1 MSANYNF
8 ISFSSISRQKDIVL
22 ILYACFKLRKQ
33 HQIKPQKR
41 IIIQRNCVFPH
52 KSCIYANQSQEIEKS
67 FGWKRF
73 SDVRR
78 TNGKHIL
85 HDLKPSPKRSPN
97 KISSIRKTL
106 FELILFPKTKKQTN
120 SDCDISLTPY
130 PHLSIWFDI
139 KAKQKTGKTPDG
151 LHSAFSPT
159 RENVLA
165 QNKTPSARKYAILV
179 PWIWHSDILINPR
192 TRQNPNGLDLTSA
205 QSRFCQP
212 TGTLF
217 LQKLFQEII
226 QIFVQP
232 LQQFTV
238 HYHRLIVHKVQVA
251 KRFLVLI
258 HQDERIRLQ

>member
-1 MSANYNF
+1 MRHFAYTLSASVHM
-8 ISFSSISRQKDIVL
+8 IR
-22 ILYACFKLRKQ
+22 
-33 HQIKPQKR
+33 
-41 IIIQRNCVFPH
+41 H
-52 KSCIYANQSQEIEKS
+52 KGETK
-67 FGWKRF
+67 
-73 SDVRR
+73 
-78 TNGKHIL
+78 NGKNTRRL
-85 HDLKPSPKRSPN
+85 
-97 KISSIRKTL
+97 TL
-106 FELILFPKTKKQTN
+106 CLFP
-120 SDCDISLTPY
+120 D
-130 PHLSIWFDI
+130 
-139 KAKQKTGKTPDG
+139 
-151 LHSAFSPT
+151 T
-159 RENVLA
+159 RECPRA
-165 QNKTPSARKYAILV
+165 EQNAFCPKIRDSRPMCIRDS
-179 PWIWHSDILINPR
+179 SDILINPR

>member
-1 MSANYNF
+1 MSSRRTKRLLPENTR
-8 ISFSSISRQKDIVL
+8 FSSHG
-22 ILYACFKLRKQ
+22 F
-33 HQIKPQKR
+33 
-41 IIIQRNCVFPH
+41 
-52 KSCIYANQSQEIEKS
+52 
-67 FGWKRF
+67 
-73 SDVRR
+73 
-78 TNGKHIL
+78 
-85 HDLKPSPKRSPN
+85 
-97 KISSIRKTL
+97 
-106 FELILFPKTKKQTN
+106 
-120 SDCDISLTPY
+120 
-130 PHLSIWFDI
+130 
-139 KAKQKTGKTPDG
+139 
-151 LHSAFSPT
+151 
-159 RENVLA
+159 
-165 QNKTPSARKYAILV
+165 
-179 PWIWHSDILINPR
+179 DILINPR